1 MVCLAHYDDLNWQWC
16 HYTLQFAKLARD
28 LRENPPEGLFMSTG
42 GGGGGGSTNAA
53 GGKQEES
60 EDEYADGLC

>member
-1 MVCLAHYDDLNWQWC
+1 M
-16 HYTLQFAKLARD
+16 QFAKIARD

-53 GGKQEES
+53 GGNQEES
-60 EDEYADGLC
+60 EDEYADGLCWSELQGDLLIQHSYF

>member
-1 MVCLAHYDDLNWQWC
+1 M
-16 HYTLQFAKLARD
+16 QFAKLARD

-53 GGKQEES
+53 GGNQEES
-60 EDEYADGLC
+60 EDEYADGLCWSELRGDLLIQHSYF

>member
-1 MVCLAHYDDLNWQWC
+1 M
-16 HYTLQFAKLARD
+16 QFAKLARD